1 VVSVPPDEPAQQ
13 ASDATGRA
21 RRRRRQQAILL
32 GGVLAAVALVAIW
45 WVFVRD
51 VPSRCARLVGPI
63 AELEQLV
70 GVELKL
76 GYSFTGKS
84 HCNQTVARRDSLGAG
99 STVVTLEVQ
108 SRGDFAGQ
116 LARRKRD
123 KFVDHL
129 ALSLATGEAHLFVAG
144 EATKRTTEDLM
155 ADAERR
161 VGRSRDPIGDVLA
174 ELPPE
179 QHVVIL
185 RYSRNLV
192 TLSLAPG
199 AFTLEQAKAYAAAV
213 AQRAKR
219 E

>member
-1 VVSVPPDEPAQQ
+1 VVSLPPDEIAQR
-13 ASDATGRA
+13 ALGATLRKKK
-21 RRRRRQQAILL
+21 RRRQQLL
-32 GGVLAAVALVAIW
+32 VGAVTVVVVLVGVW
-45 WVFVRD
+45 WIFLRN
-51 VPSRCARLVGPI
+51 VPSRCVRLVGPI

-76 GYSFTGKS
+76 GYNYSGKS
-84 HCNQTVARRDSLGAG
+84 RCNQTVARRDALGAG
-99 STVVTLEVQ
+99 STVVTLNVED
-108 SRGDFAGQ
+108 RGDFAGQ
-116 LARRKRD
+116 LAQRRLE
-123 KFVDHL
+123 KFADHL
-129 ALSLATGEAHLFVAG
+129 NLSLATGEAHLFVAG

-161 VGRSRDPIGDVLA
+161 VGRSRDPIGDVLG

-179 QHVVIL
+179 EHVVIL

-192 TLSLAPG
+192 TLSLDPR
-199 AFTLEQAKAYAAAV
+199 AFTVQQAKAYAAAV